1 MFSWSY
7 GHLLNFNGLTH
18 LVLLAWPLV
27 ASAYLFVLAGQP
39 DWGRS
44 T

>member
-1 MFSWSY
+1 
-7 GHLLNFNGLTH
+7 
-18 LVLLAWPLV
+18 VLLVWPLV
-27 ASAYLFVLAGQP
+27 ASVYLFVLAGQP